1 MNIVKLRRVWYV
13 ISLVLVIGAVIAV
26 ATEGLKFGIDF
37 TGGSLL
43 AARFDER
50 PPSPEISRAL
60 DGIDVGSI
68 VVQPVGDTDVN
79 IRMKMLDEETHQ
91 LVLERLSGLGNV
103 TELRFDA
110 IGPAIGAELRGKS
123 AKALAIAC
131 LAILAYIAYAFRKV
145 SVPVKNWNYGAV
157 TVIAA
162 FHDVMIPVGVFAL
175 FGHMSGFEVGTP
187 FVVAILTV
195 LGYSINDTI
204 VVLDRVRENLHR
216 MSASF
221 EEIVGASLK
230 QTYARSV
237 NTSLTTL
244 FALAAVYLFGGD
256 TLKPFALALIIGIVV
271 GMYSS
276 IFIAP
281 TLLVT
286 WEKMR
291 RR

>member
-1 MNIVKLRRVWYV
+1 MNIVKLRRFWY
-13 ISLVLVIGAVIAV
+13 ILSLVLVIGSVIAV

-43 AARFDER
+43 AARFEER
-50 PPSPEISRAL
+50 PASPEIERAL
-60 DGIDVGSI
+60 GGIDTGSV
-68 VVQPVGDTDVN
+68 VVQPVGNTDVN

-91 LVLERLSGLGNV
+91 LVLERLSEFGNV

-110 IGPAIGAELRGKS
+110 IGPAIGAELRSKS
-123 AKALAIAC
+123 MKALAIAC
-131 LAILAYIAYAFRKV
+131 LAILAYIAYTFRKV

-157 TVIAA
+157 TIIAA

-175 FGHMSGFEVGTP
+175 LGHVSGFEVGTP

-204 VVLDRVRENLHR
+204 VVLDRVRENIHKI
-216 MSASF
+216 SASF
-221 EEIVGASLK
+221 EEIVGASLR
-230 QTYARSV
+230 QTYARSI

-244 FALAAVYLFGGD
+244 FALVAVYLFGGD

-281 TLLVT
+281 NLLVT